1 MLSKYVP
8 ISYRPE
14 SICIVE
20 TNGLTMSRE
29 VALFSMRL
37 LESYKCALWAV
48 SEVSQCSGTRCIR
61 LFVCL
66 KGQNLQVEV
75 KPWGL
80 QEIEAPRILRQSA
93 HEGGTVL
100 LVLGI
105 VRLYHQGIFLVLFL
119 SSWVDPRAL
128 VRPERLSQWKIS
140 KDRIRNRTRD
150 LPTCSPVPWPAAL
163 PRTPLWRG
171 IEYIWTGLIMLMTEC
186 VLFLLR

>member
-29 VALFSMRL
+29 VALFSMRS

-66 KGQNLQVEV
+66 KGQNLQVEE
-75 KPWGL
+75 KPRGL
-80 QEIEAPRILRQSA
+80 QEVEAPRIFRQSA
-93 HEGGTVL
+93 HEGGKVL

-105 VRLYHQGIFLVLFL
+105 VRLYHQGIFLVLISVKL
-119 SSWVDPRAL
+119 SRPQGLSAAGRIKPMKNLKRPHPELNPR
-128 VRPERLSQWKIS
+128 PSHS
-140 KDRIRNRTRD
+140 
-150 LPTCSPVPWPAAL
+150 
-163 PRTPLWRG
+163 
-171 IEYIWTGLIMLMTEC
+171 
-186 VLFLLR
+186 